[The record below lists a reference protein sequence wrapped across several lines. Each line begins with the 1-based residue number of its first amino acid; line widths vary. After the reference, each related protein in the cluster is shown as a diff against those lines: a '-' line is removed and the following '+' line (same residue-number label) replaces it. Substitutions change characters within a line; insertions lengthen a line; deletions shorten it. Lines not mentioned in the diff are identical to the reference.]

1 MKAEWFLPN
10 SVIEDSGIQVNDT
23 ETITQVPGTITDELL
38 PFDEVIE
45 QPPTEEELEESG
57 HNTGAIL
64 YEIFETIILA
74 VLIWLAVNFVSRRYV
89 VEGPSMEPNL
99 YTGQFLIVSRLS
111 YMEIGDKFQLGE
123 PQHGDIIVFDY
134 PGNPTDDYVKR
145 VIGVPGD
152 TVSIDDRGTVYINGT
167 PIDEPYTAQSGQ
179 YSRRSNTWQVPEDS
193 YFVLGDNRNHSSD
206 SRDWG
211 MLERRYIVG
220 KAWFSYWPVDS
231 LGFLPHYDFSD
242 VLNSP

>member
-1 MKAEWFLPN
+1 M
-10 SVIEDSGIQVNDT
+10 
-23 ETITQVPGTITDELL
+23 ITDELL
-38 PFDEVIE
+38 PDDEVIE
-45 QPPTEEELEESG
+45 QPSTGEDLEVSD

-74 VLIWLAVNFVSRRYV
+74 ILIWLAVNFVSRRYV

-99 YTGQFLIVSRLS
+99 HTGQFLIVSRLS
-111 YMEIGDKFQLGE
+111 YMEIGDRFQLGE

-152 TVSIDDRGTVYINGT
+152 TVSIDDRGIVYINGT
-167 PIDEPYTAQSGQ
+167 PIDEPYISPGQ
-179 YSRRSNTWQVPEDS
+179 YSRRSNTWQVPEDN

-220 KAWFSYWPVDS
+220 KAWFSYWPIDS
-231 LGFLPHYDFSD
+231 LGFLPHYDFSSA
-242 VLNSP
+242 LNSP